1 MAIQPIIPFTK
12 YLENIG
18 TKLSDFEEIPHKDQ
32 NFFFLGKGSF
42 GYAEKMKSK
51 KDGKFYAV
59 KKIDRHSEKF
69 NIKDFKRETL
79 IMIELNHKNLVR
91 LYGYFE
97 DIEKIEKFK
106 EIYKNK
112 KGINIGIEDKKVCC
126 LVLEFVNNGTLEGY
140 YKNYKLNKENY
151 KNGEVIEAKDLKD
164 KSEDEIKK

>member
-18 TKLSDFEEIPHKDQ
+18 TKLSDFEEIPHKGQ

-79 IMIELNHKNLVR
+79 IKWIVETWETGIKKETV
-91 LYGYFE
+91 
-97 DIEKIEKFK
+97 EKIFSLMR
-106 EIYKNK
+106 NK
-112 KGINIGIEDKKVCC
+112 
-126 LVLEFVNNGTLEGY
+126 
-140 YKNYKLNKENY
+140 
-151 KNGEVIEAKDLKD
+151 
-164 KSEDEIKK
+164 